1 MNNEQRIEQAF
12 YDIDLSEEEEVLQA
26 SKKLKDIP
34 KEEVI
39 GWLARSSREWD
50 YCELLYGIKNIE
62 EVFGAKFNLE
72 RLIELY
78 FKEPDH
84 WFNSENTK
92 MLEEFNQITGREI
105 SADDVAEHID
115 VDFVRESIEFD
126 VGILGFIE
134 FVCDNGGD
142 AEPFVERIISSTD
155 KLNQQEISEII
166 CMADY
171 ISNIDNTNAEK
182 LFKCVDWNRVKER
195 SYGHEFISFFKKF
208 APDLVPQIV

>member
-62 EVFGAKFNLE
+62 KIFGAKFNLE

-78 FKEPDH
+78 FEERDH
-84 WFNSENTK
+84 WSNSENTK
-92 MLEEFNQITGREI
+92 MLEEFNQITGRKI

-182 LFKCVDWNRVKER
+182 LFKCVDWNEVKEQ
-195 SYGHEFISFFKKF
+195 GDENEFVSFFKKI